1 MCCVYHTDLVFYIS
15 TSPNHVSR
23 PIVSLYDSTPT
34 ADTTCTIC
42 SFVLFV
48 LSLFDKPP
56 LLIKSCTLT
65 NDLACFANSF
75 DLTSIVVVVDDV
87 DVVFEEKMLCNNL
100 INAIESNNKSLPCKL
115 LGSKHITCTLS
126 LLLAIWTKSCI
137 LSQTLDPWK
146 MIGCFVDV

>member
-1 MCCVYHTDLVFYIS
+1 M
-15 TSPNHVSR
+15 
-23 PIVSLYDSTPT
+23 SLYDSTPT
-34 ADTTCTIC
+34 ADTTCTNC

-48 LSLFDKPP
+48 LLAFDRPP

-75 DLTSIVVVVDDV
+75 DLTSIVVVVGIDDV

-115 LGSKHITCTLS
+115 LGSKHITCTL
-126 LLLAIWTKSCI
+126 LLLFAIWTKSRM
-137 LSQTLDPWK
+137 LSQTLDPWN